1 MNSEW
6 ILAIIIS
13 VVLKV
18 FTNRETY
25 KIKERGELTIS
36 AFRNSQIVFHV
47 VAPHK

>member
-18 FTNRETY
+18 FTSRERY
-25 KIKERGELTIS
+25 KIKEGG
-36 AFRNSQIVFHV
+36 NSQFQPSGIVR
-47 VAPHK
+47 